1 MVMYNDFINE
11 EREFSRKFLKSN
23 QINEDRFDENEYPII
38 KILFKDTKKVNKIFE
53 IIDDLVKEKD
63 LE

>member
-1 MVMYNDFINE
+1 MYNDFINE

-23 QINEDRFDENEYPII
+23 QINEDRFDENEYPVI

-63 LE
+63 FE

>member
-1 MVMYNDFINE
+1 MYNDFINE

-23 QINEDRFDENEYPII
+23 QINEDRFDENEYPVI

>member
-1 MVMYNDFINE
+1 MYNDFINE

-23 QINEDRFDENEYPII
+23 QIIEDRFDENEYSII
-38 KILFKDTKKVNKIFE
+38 KILFKDTAKVNKIFE

>member
-1 MVMYNDFINE
+1 MYNDFINE

-23 QINEDRFDENEYPII
+23 QINEDRFDENEYPVI
-38 KILFKDTKKVNKIFE
+38 KILIKDTKKVNKIFE

>member
-1 MVMYNDFINE
+1 MYNDFINE

-23 QINEDRFDENEYPII
+23 QINEDRFDENEYPVI

-53 IIDDLVKEKD
+53 MIDDLVKEKD